1 MLFAKLNDKKRGYE
15 EKTAFQTIVIELYKQ
30 LTKQIKQNIRLVVS
44 STRIGVVAKINDNI
58 YVLRTTK
65 TYSYFLFVFS
75 NVS

>member
-1 MLFAKLNDKKRGYE
+1 M
-15 EKTAFQTIVIELYKQ
+15 IELYKQ
-30 LTKQIKQNIRLVVS
+30 PTKQIKQNIRLVGS